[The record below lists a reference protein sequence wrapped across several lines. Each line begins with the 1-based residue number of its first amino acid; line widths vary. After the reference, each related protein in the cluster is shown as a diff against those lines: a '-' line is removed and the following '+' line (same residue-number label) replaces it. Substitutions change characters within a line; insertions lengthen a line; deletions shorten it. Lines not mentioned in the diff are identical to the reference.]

1 MFTAVHKRVEIED
14 RKTYLC
20 FTSHH
25 CSNTVIIFFN
35 TKWRKKKMPTSIY
48 LQSQEKKWLNR
59 VENYEYQQSDCLNI
73 VNTISLTF
81 LHPKT
86 ARLKYKNLSTIS

>member
-1 MFTAVHKRVEIED
+1 
-14 RKTYLC
+14 
-20 FTSHH
+20 
-25 CSNTVIIFFN
+25 
-35 TKWRKKKMPTSIY
+35 MPTSIY